1 MEKLYTR
8 KNLEVI
14 ANGDDSFVKLMLETF
29 YSSCRKAMEE
39 VKEALVSED
48 FETIGKIA
56 HKIKPS
62 VDTVAPALSESV
74 RKVEAI
80 PDNNDVELVQLFVKS
95 LSATLDQLQTDLG

>member
-29 YSSCRKAMEE
+29 YSSCRKAEE